1 MCAGARAT
9 GSRARSG
16 LRGDRDAVS
25 LRGKT
30 PRADPLAR
38 RDFPPLHVA
47 PATVFV
53 RPEHDP
59 VSGLFNG
66 LQGGKVSL
74 QLPSCP
80 IWRTIT
86 DSVHSRRGRRF
97 RFVRKA
103 TSREL
108 RDFVMRLVN
117 RSRTRPA
124 ARPGTRSCGFES
136 SGTIPF
142 PGADSIFSSLC
153 GAISGR
159 TPFCRQVLSRR
170 DPDDRNAS
178 VQKIDDRLG
187 GLLRDGENK
196 YRTTARLWEE
206 KTPGFRKRIL
216 MPSDRPSPL

>member
-30 PRADPLAR
+30 PRADPLGG
-38 RDFPPLHVA
+38 RDFPPSHVA
-47 PATVFV
+47 PRPSSF

-74 QLPSCP
+74 QLPPES
-80 IWRTIT
+80 
-86 DSVHSRRGRRF
+86 
-97 RFVRKA
+97 RKA
-103 TSREL
+103 SRAPVYQIL
-108 RDFVMRLVN
+108 WVRVFRDH
-117 RSRTRPA
+117 
-124 ARPGTRSCGFES
+124 
-136 SGTIPF
+136 TIP
-142 PGADSIFSSLC
+142 GANSIFSSLC

-187 GLLRDGENK
+187 GLLRDGGAGTNIERPRDFGK
-196 YRTTARLWEE
+196 KFLERLGSCA
-206 KTPGFRKRIL
+206 TFRSDTCVFRRIVRGNL
-216 MPSDRPSPL
+216 CDSNGL

>member
-16 LRGDRDAVS
+16 LRGGSDAVS

-47 PATVFV
+47 HVTVFV

-66 LQGGKVSL
+66 LQVGKVSL

-86 DSVHSRRGRRF
+86 DSAHSRRGRRF

-108 RDFVMRLVN
+108 RDFAILAARQPE
-117 RSRTRPA
+117 SRTASRA
-124 ARPGTRSCGFES
+124 AGYHILWVRVFRDHT
-136 SGTIPF
+136 
-142 PGADSIFSSLC
+142 
-153 GAISGR
+153 ISGR
-159 TPFCRQVLSRR
+159 GFNLFKPLRRHFRANSVLPSGPLAPRSRR
-170 DPDDRNAS
+170 P
-178 VQKIDDRLG
+178 KRLG
-187 GLLRDGENK
+187 SKDRRSARRSPPGRRYRNK
-196 YRTTARLWEE
+196 YRTTTRLWEE
-206 KTPGFRKRIL
+206 IC
-216 MPSDRPSPL
+216 

>member
-74 QLPSCP
+74 QLPPESH
-80 IWRTIT
+80 TA
-86 DSVHSRRGRRF
+86 SRAPVYHILWVRVF
-97 RFVRKA
+97 RDH
-103 TSREL
+103 T
-108 RDFVMRLVN
+108 
-117 RSRTRPA
+117 
-124 ARPGTRSCGFES
+124 
-136 SGTIPF
+136 
-142 PGADSIFSSLC
+142 
-153 GAISGR
+153 ISGR
-159 TPFCRQVLSRR
+159 GFNLFKPLGRQFRANSVLPSGPVAPRSRR
-170 DPDDRNAS
+170 P
-178 VQKIDDRLG
+178 KRLG
-187 GLLRDGENK
+187 SKDRRSARRSPPGRRCRNK

>member
-30 PRADPLAR
+30 PRAGPLAR
-38 RDFPPLHVA
+38 RDFPPSHVA

-80 IWRTIT
+80 QREH
-86 DSVHSRRGRRF
+86 DDGLRSAGVG
-97 RFVRKA
+97 
-103 TSREL
+103 EL
-108 RDFVMRLVN
+108 RDFVILAARQPD
-117 RSRTRPA
+117 RARPA
-124 ARPGTRSCGFES
+124 APVYHILWVRVFRDHT
-136 SGTIPF
+136 
-142 PGADSIFSSLC
+142 
-153 GAISGR
+153 ISGR
-159 TPFCRQVLSRR
+159 GFNLFKPLRRHFRATPFCRQVLSRR

-187 GLLRDGENK
+187 GLLRDGGTGTNIERPRDFGK
-196 YRTTARLWEE
+196 
-206 KTPGFRKRIL
+206 KKRQV
-216 MPSDRPSPL
+216 SGKEY

>member
-74 QLPSCP
+74 QLPPESHTASRAP
-80 IWRTIT
+80 VYQILWVRVFRDHTI
-86 DSVHSRRGRRF
+86 SGRGFNLFKPLRRHF
-97 RFVRKA
+97 RA
-103 TSREL
+103 
-108 RDFVMRLVN
+108 N
-117 RSRTRPA
+117 
-124 ARPGTRSCGFES
+124 
-136 SGTIPF
+136 
-142 PGADSIFSSLC
+142 
-153 GAISGR
+153 GR

-187 GLLRDGENK
+187 GLLRDGDTGTNIELPRDFGMK
-196 YRTTARLWEE
+196 
-206 KTPGFRKRIL
+206 KRQV
-216 MPSDRPSPL
+216 SGKEY

>member
-80 IWRTIT
+80 HLEHDDGLRSQQAWPPIP
-86 DSVHSRRGRRF
+86 V
-97 RFVRKA
+97 VRKA
-103 TSREL
+103 IHLCSRISGVQSRL
-108 RDFVMRLVN
+108 SSQKGGQLGSYATLSFLRLVN
-117 RSRTRPA
+117 RSRARPA
-124 ARPGTRSCGFES
+124 ARPCTTSCGFES

-159 TPFCRQVLSRR
+159 LPFCRQVLSRR

-178 VQKIDDRLG
+178 VQKSTIG
-187 GLLRDGENK
+187 SAVSSG
-196 YRTTARLWEE
+196 TAVQEH
-206 KTPGFRKRIL
+206 I
-216 MPSDRPSPL
+216 